1 MQEARTDSGTFGQA
15 AGTAMQTAGTIQ
27 TAHAVIAAAKSGAG
41 AAGAAVGTAL
51 GGPLGACIASLAA
64 NRTVWKVAAAVAAAL
79 FLWLF
84 IIVNFI
90 GIILSYLGFLDADD
104 FANEAQSTELSRIKA
119 RVELILED
127 EGRKNELLQIIE
139 GKRNT
144 LLQEIETDRNARY
157 GDCELTVID
166 EYEIRLKKNLNYYL
180 AILLSEKWDRA
191 TLNSFLGVSQ
201 YGDMATD
208 LSSPYDVYFEE
219 AARTYNVPAALLISM
234 GMVESGFNPNAVSP
248 AGAIGVMQLMPAT
261 AASLGVANPY
271 DPRENIMGA
280 AKYMAQSLEMFQSY
294 PNGLELAIAA
304 YNAGPGGVINAG
316 YQVPHNGETEW
327 YVEKVMGYLTIL
339 ETGAGKPETDTES
352 PEESGAVEEEGKPE
366 ELEESYV
373 LLKGAVEE
381 NLEHFFTWS
390 VTDETES
397 GGTED
402 RYYFHSASGT
412 AEVERAAYESLKAS
426 GGTVSVEPGTVLQKR
441 VEYTLAVALNIQVQ
455 GSASGYSYRYVMD
468 QRTFELVLRLLEL
481 LQGGVDSLKEVLFTE
496 FSWTDFVTGGSAGDS
511 YYGDIDA
518 TGDVITYDTVG
529 NCVKKVTYFNQGEA
543 PWAGMAYGTSTI
555 GEAGCGPTS
564 LSIVISTL
572 TGENVNP
579 QVTSSYAISNGEY
592 VSGVGT
598 CHSFPTNAARNWGL
612 TCERVGKDRMDYII
626 RSLKEGKMV
635 VEICEAYTIT
645 GGASGHFIVLTGVTA
660 DGYITIADC
669 ASRERTAKV
678 YSPDTIL
685 SYGRDLSEGAFWII
699 GK

>member
-1 MQEARTDSGTFGQA
+1 MQEERTGSGTFGQA
-15 AGTAMQTAGTIQ
+15 ASAAMQTAGTIQ

-64 NRTVWKVAAAVAAAL
+64 NRTIWKVAAAVAAAL

-139 GKRNT
+139 GKRNA

-166 EYEIRLKKNLNYYL
+166 EYESRLKKNLSYYL
-180 AILLSEKWDRA
+180 AILLSEKWDRS
-191 TLNSFLGVSQ
+191 TLNAFLGVSQ

-208 LSSPYDVYFEE
+208 LSSPYDAYFEE

-316 YQVPHNGETEW
+316 YQVPHNGETEG

-339 ETGAGKPETDTES
+339 ETGTGKPETDTES
-352 PEESGAVEEEGKPE
+352 LEESGAVEEEGKPE

-390 VTDETES
+390 VTDEKES

-412 AEVERAAYESLKAS
+412 AEVERA
-426 GGTVSVEPGTVLQKR
+426 
-441 VEYTLAVALNIQVQ
+441 
-455 GSASGYSYRYVMD
+455 GY
-468 QRTFELVLRLLEL
+468 
-481 LQGGVDSLKEVLFTE
+481 
-496 FSWTDFVTGGSAGDS
+496 A
-511 YYGDIDA
+511 
-518 TGDVITYDTVG
+518 
-529 NCVKKVTYFNQGEA
+529 
-543 PWAGMAYGTSTI
+543 
-555 GEAGCGPTS
+555 
-564 LSIVISTL
+564 
-572 TGENVNP
+572 
-579 QVTSSYAISNGEY
+579 
-592 VSGVGT
+592 
-598 CHSFPTNAARNWGL
+598 
-612 TCERVGKDRMDYII
+612 KDR
-626 RSLKEGKMV
+626 
-635 VEICEAYTIT
+635 
-645 GGASGHFIVLTGVTA
+645 
-660 DGYITIADC
+660 
-669 ASRERTAKV
+669 
-678 YSPDTIL
+678 
-685 SYGRDLSEGAFWII
+685 GRFRL
-699 GK
+699 